1 MTINKTMPLWLLW
14 VAMSVQSTIQAD
26 DTEVTVTMKSL
37 SAAMANNLAMAAF
50 DECTKRGYH
59 VSAAVVGRDGHLLSF
74 VRSPLAG
81 PHTVDVAT
89 SKAYTAANFQTSTT
103 TMMLDMKELAF
114 SPGVLL
120 VGGGLPINIGG
131 HFYGGVGVSGA
142 PFEKVI
148 GDIDEACAKAG
159 IDAIREEL
167 EFAD

>member
-1 MTINKTMPLWLLW
+1 MRTKNIIQVWLVCLATTI
-14 VAMSVQSTIQAD
+14 AGIIQAD
-26 DTEVTVTMKSL
+26 DSEVTVTMRSL
-37 SAAMANNLAMAAF
+37 STQITNSLAVAAF
-50 DECTKRGYH
+50 DDCSKRGYH
-59 VSAAVVGRDGHLLSF
+59 VSVAMVGRDGHLLSF
-74 VRSPLAG
+74 IRSPLAG

-89 SKAYTAANFQTSTT
+89 AKAYTAASFQTSTT

-148 GDIDEACAKAG
+148 GDIDEACAEAG
-159 IDAIREEL
+159 IDAVKEDI
-167 EFAD
+167 EFTD

>member
-1 MTINKTMPLWLLW
+1 MTTKKTVQLWLFCL
-14 VAMSVQSTIQAD
+14 AMTAQSMIQANAA
-26 DTEVTVTMKSL
+26 EVTVTMKSL
-37 SAAMANNLAMAAF
+37 SAQTANSLALGAF
-50 DECTKRGYH
+50 DECSKRGYH

-74 VRSPLAG
+74 IRSPLAG

-89 SKAYTAANFQTSTT
+89 AKAYTAASFQTPTT
-103 TMMLDMKELAF
+103 TMMQNMKELAF
-114 SPGVLL
+114 SPRVLL

-142 PFEKVI
+142 PFEKVL

-159 IDAIREEL
+159 IDAVREDI

>member
-1 MTINKTMPLWLLW
+1 MSSLGHAEDAKT
-14 VAMSVQSTIQAD
+14 
-26 DTEVTVTMKSL
+26 TVTMRSM
-37 SAAMANNLAMAAF
+37 SAQLANKLAMAAF
-50 DECTKRGYH
+50 EDCSRRGYH

-89 SKAYTAANFQTSTT
+89 AKAYTAASFQTSTT
-103 TMMLDMKELAF
+103 TMMMSMKELAF

-148 GDIDEACAKAG
+148 GDLDEACAQAG
-159 IDAIREEL
+159 IEAVQEEI
-167 EFAD
+167 EFAE

>member
-1 MTINKTMPLWLLW
+1 MKFKKATQLGLLC
-14 VAMSVQSTIQAD
+14 VAMTVQSLVQAD

-37 SAAMANNLAMAAF
+37 SSAIANSLAMAAF
-50 DECTKRGYH
+50 DECSQRGYH
-59 VSAAVVGRDGHLLSF
+59 VSAAVVDRGGHLLAF

-89 SKAYTAANFQTSTT
+89 SKAYTAASFQTSTT
-103 TMMLDMKELAF
+103 TMMLEMKELAF

-120 VGGGLPINIGG
+120 VGGGLPISVGG
-131 HFYGGVGVSGA
+131 YFYGGIGVSGA

-148 GDIDEACAKAG
+148 GDIDEACAQAG
-159 IDAIREEL
+159 IDAITEEL